1 MDNNDGLN
9 IVIAVG
15 RPKEGVKLR
24 VSSHINHA
32 EWNAKTGAVKACEPV
47 HVNINFKRDLT
58 YGAITKSIDS
68 WTPALSPVDTGMI
81 KHIIDII
88 LRRLSNKYE

>member
-47 HVNINFKRDLT
+47 HVNINFKGP
-58 YGAITKSIDS
+58 YIINGAIT
-68 WTPALSPVDTGMI
+68 
-81 KHIIDII
+81 
-88 LRRLSNKYE
+88 NQ

>member
-32 EWNAKTGAVKACEPV
+32 EWSAKTGAVKACEPV
-47 HVNINFKRDLT
+47 HVNINF
-58 YGAITKSIDS
+58 
-68 WTPALSPVDTGMI
+68 
-81 KHIIDII
+81 
-88 LRRLSNKYE
+88 

>member
-9 IVIAVG
+9 IVITVG

-32 EWNAKTGAVKACEPV
+32 EWSAKTGAVKACEPV

-68 WTPALSPVDTGMI
+68 WTPASSPVDTGMI
-81 KHIIDII
+81 KHIIDINTN
-88 LRRLSNKYE
+88 NKYTKVS